1 MIARS
6 KKAQKVVI
14 LDMRKIVNFCD
25 FFVIASGTSLRQ
37 VNAVVEA
44 IQEDL
49 YKDKRRPLSQKA
61 AQDQSGWVVLDYG
74 DVVVHT
80 FYEPMR
86 DFYALEHLWSEAKKV
101 QVRK

>member
-1 MIARS
+1 
-6 KKAQKVVI
+6 
-14 LDMRKIVNFCD
+14 MRKIVNFCD
-25 FFVIASGTSLRQ
+25 YFIISSGTSLRQ

-49 YKDKRRPLSQKA
+49 HRDNRKPLSQSVSN
-61 AQDQSGWVVLDYG
+61 DQSGWVALDYG

-86 DFYALEHLWSEAKKV
+86 KFYALEQLWSDAKKV
-101 QVRK
+101 QARRKSALKK